1 MAKQIIR
8 TDAAPKPIG
17 PYSQAVRFGDL
28 VFVAGQG
35 PTDPKAGRVVATD
48 IQGQT
53 RQTLENLKAI
63 AAAAGTSL
71 DNALKTTCFLKDM
84 NDFRAFNEVYAEY
97 FPSEPPARTT
107 IQAARLPGDILV
119 EIELVVCVP

>member
-1 MAKQIIR
+1 LAKQIIR
-8 TDAAPKPIG
+8 TESAPMPIG

-28 VFVAGQG
+28 VFFAGQG
-35 PTDPKAGRVVATD
+35 PTDPKAGRIVATD

-84 NDFRAFNEVYAEY
+84 NDFRAFNEVYAQY

-119 EIELVVCVP
+119 EIELIAGMT

>member
-1 MAKQIIR
+1 VAKQIIR

-63 AAAAGTSL
+63 AAASGTSL